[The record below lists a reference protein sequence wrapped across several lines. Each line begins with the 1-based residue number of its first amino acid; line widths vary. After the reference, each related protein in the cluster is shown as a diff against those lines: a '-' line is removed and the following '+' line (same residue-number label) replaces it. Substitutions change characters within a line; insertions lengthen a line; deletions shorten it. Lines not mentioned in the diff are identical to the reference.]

1 MSSTVNSETQT
12 YIVVLKDGISTQT
25 FLASLHAHSESFKT
39 FSADA
44 VHTYEDV
51 LNGFCGTFNQ
61 NQAEAF
67 EAHPDVKYIEKDA
80 VGEIFAQ
87 QNNAPWGLGRLS
99 RISPFPISTKPL
111 PNKFFYFYDYPA
123 GKGVDIYIVDT
134 GIDTSH
140 PSFEKRALWGKTFA
154 GTPNKDLN
162 GHGTHVAGTAISKL
176 YGVAKTATAIA
187 VKIGDDGF
195 NNSTLIRA
203 LDWIISSVRN
213 TKRPSVVNLSIGAAQ
228 SRAIDDSVEK
238 LFRAKIPVVAAAGN
252 SNKDAKTISPARSP
266 FAITVGAS
274 NIQDK
279 RYTLSNYGSVVNV
292 FAPGEEIDSTW
303 LNGRNSVLSGTSMA
317 APHISGLLACL
328 ISPESNIPLN
338 FWAYVHAG
346 KLSNIPANTPN
357 LLAYNCF
364 YNLGGF
370 IHVQKTVEGEA
381 DDNSTC
387 TEDAPDNTK
396 HDVIGEA

>member
-187 VKIGDDGF
+187 VKIGDDG
-195 NNSTLIRA
+195 IRA

-292 FAPGEEIDSTW
+292 FAPGSTTYIW
-303 LNGRNSVLSGTSMA
+303 PPRVFDFTGIKYTFK
-317 APHISGLLACL
+317 LL
-328 ISPESNIPLN
+328 
-338 FWAYVHAG
+338 G
-346 KLSNIPANTPN
+346 
-357 LLAYNCF
+357 
-364 YNLGGF
+364 
-370 IHVQKTVEGEA
+370 QKTVEGEA